1 MTERLLTG
9 LKLAVALMIL
19 GLGLST
25 TVADLGLL
33 WRRPGLLLRSLLVMY
48 VLVPAVAIALVKL
61 LPITIPAKVAL
72 PVLAVSAGAP
82 LLPRRLATFGSRGY
96 VFSLVVTSSLASIV
110 LVPLSIGV
118 LTRNFAAHIDVQPL
132 QAAAVIG
139 KSFLAPLA
147 LGMVIRTLWPALGE
161 RLVNGLTAT
170 TGLLLVACAL
180 LLLLLLNHA
189 LLLDA
194 RWSGFGALMLLMVI
208 ALAIGQSLG
217 GADPDDR
224 TVLAVACA
232 TRHLGIAVLV
242 ATSFPGPRVVVL
254 ISACIVISVVV
265 SLPCLAWRKRQRFVM
280 AQ

>member
-1 MTERLLTG
+1 
-9 LKLAVALMIL
+9 
-19 GLGLST
+19 
-25 TVADLGLL
+25 
-33 WRRPGLLLRSLLVMY
+33 LLLNH
-48 VLVPAVAIALVKL
+48 A
-61 LPITIPAKVAL
+61 
-72 PVLAVSAGAP
+72 
-82 LLPRRLATFGSRGY
+82 
-96 VFSLVVTSSLASIV
+96 
-110 LVPLSIGV
+110 
-118 LTRNFAAHIDVQPL
+118 
-132 QAAAVIG
+132 
-139 KSFLAPLA
+139 
-147 LGMVIRTLWPALGE
+147 
-161 RLVNGLTAT
+161 
-170 TGLLLVACAL
+170 
-180 LLLLLLNHA
+180 LLNHA

-280 AQ
+280 A